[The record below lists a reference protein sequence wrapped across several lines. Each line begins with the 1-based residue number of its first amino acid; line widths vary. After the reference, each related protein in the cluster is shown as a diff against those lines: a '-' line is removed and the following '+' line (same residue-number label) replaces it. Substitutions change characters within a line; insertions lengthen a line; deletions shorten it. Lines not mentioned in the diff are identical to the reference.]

1 VLVVLAPYRSLLT
14 TPGSKAFTAAGF
26 VARLPISMLNIGIV
40 LLVEAATGSYAI
52 AGAVAATFAV
62 IQAAASPQLARLVDR
77 LGQARVTVPMLAVHL
92 SGLLALVLL
101 AQLGGPT
108 WTLFLAAAFAGI
120 ATPQIGSL
128 VRARWAYL
136 VSGTPRLHTAYS
148 FESVV
153 DELIFIVGPVLVTI
167 LATTVSP
174 AAGIGAAML
183 FVGTGTLLFA
193 VQRRTEPEPSGRPRG
208 EGGSAIAVPAIRV
221 LALAFLA
228 LGAIFGSV
236 DVATVAF
243 ADEQGSPAAAG
254 LVLAVFAI
262 GSMVSGLAYGA
273 MRWRSSLQRRFL
285 VAVLILALSSMLLVL
300 IPSIPLLVPFAFLV
314 GLSISPTI
322 VAAFGLVESLVPA
335 RQLTEGLTWA
345 TTGVGFGIAIGSSLA
360 GRVVEAAGAH
370 AGYAVTLCAGVATA
384 IIVIAGWRWL
394 RPRKSADGALS
405 EHDESG
411 TDRTRPPT
419 AALVESAG

>member
-1 VLVVLAPYRSLLT
+1 MDRHH
-14 TPGSKAFTAAGF
+14 GCGF
-26 VARLPISMLNIGIV
+26 
-40 LLVEAATGSYAI
+40 
-52 AGAVAATFAV
+52 
-62 IQAAASPQLARLVDR
+62 
-77 LGQARVTVPMLAVHL
+77 
-92 SGLLALVLL
+92 
-101 AQLGGPT
+101 
-108 WTLFLAAAFAGI
+108 
-120 ATPQIGSL
+120 
-128 VRARWAYL
+128 
-136 VSGTPRLHTAYS
+136 S

-208 EGGSAIAVPAIRV
+208 EGGSAIAVPASSARAGFSRARRD
-221 LALAFLA
+221 LRL
-228 LGAIFGSV
+228 V

-243 ADEQGSPAAAG
+243 ADEQGPSCSGTRTRGVRDRQHGVRTRVRRDALAVVAAAPLPRRRADPG
-254 LVLAVFAI
+254 AVVDA
-262 GSMVSGLAYGA
+262 A
-273 MRWRSSLQRRFL
+273 RP
-285 VAVLILALSSMLLVL
+285 

-322 VAAFGLVESLVPA
+322 VAAWLVESLVPA

-394 RPRKSADGALS
+394 RPPKPRTAPCLS
-405 EHDESG
+405 TMSPPPPDSRRLPSSSPRGDCPLDELG
-411 TDRTRPPT
+411 T
-419 AALVESAG
+419 